1 MVDMSPIAVAERL
14 RLMGELCEVSSK
26 LAYAKWVEEQS
37 DAPESDAQSV
47 ETAQDDSQNRER

>member
-1 MVDMSPIAVAERL
+1 MSPNAVTERL

-26 LAYAKWVEEQS
+26 FAYAQWVEEQS

-47 ETAQDDSQNRER
+47 ETAEDDSQNRER